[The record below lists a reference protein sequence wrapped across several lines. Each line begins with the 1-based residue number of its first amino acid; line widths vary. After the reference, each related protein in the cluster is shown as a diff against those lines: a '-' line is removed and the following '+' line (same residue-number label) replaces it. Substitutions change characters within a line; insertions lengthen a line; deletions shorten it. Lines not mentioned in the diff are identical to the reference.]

1 MRAISY
7 PAPNEIALG
16 HSVPFYLY
24 VPPTYRSN
32 AEYHPERAGSHKD
45 ILPTLYNLSL
55 SEIPYYQTGCYLTA
69 PTVDSSWCGYG
80 YNPEVLIT
88 EHGFY
93 NLNNQEFHRW
103 DNQGL
108 QTAEAEISQPP
119 AEDIPFIER
128 GSVYTQFLDW
138 QINRIATTHH

>member
-55 SEIPYYQTGCYLTA
+55 SEIPYYQTGCNLTA

-88 EHGFY
+88 KHGF
-93 NLNNQEFHRW
+93 
-103 DNQGL
+103 
-108 QTAEAEISQPP
+108 I
-119 AEDIPFIER
+119 I
-128 GSVYTQFLDW
+128 
-138 QINRIATTHH
+138 